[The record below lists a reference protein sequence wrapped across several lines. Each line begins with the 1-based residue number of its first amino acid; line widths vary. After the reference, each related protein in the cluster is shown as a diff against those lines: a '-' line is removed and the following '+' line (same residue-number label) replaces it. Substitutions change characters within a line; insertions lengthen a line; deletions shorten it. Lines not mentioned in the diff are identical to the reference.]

1 MEVDPIERTR
11 NQTRKRKQ
19 DDLDSTLQISLR
31 DRRYLKKPKR
41 YGEACSVFVNE
52 PTSHSDAMLC
62 RDREQWRLAIQ
73 EELDSLRN
81 NDTWEI
87 IDRPPKAELIDTK
100 WVFKVKL
107 DSSGNINRYK
117 ARLCARVFK
126 QRQGVNYEETYA
138 PVVRYESLRVLFAV
152 AARLDLEMTQFD
164 VKTAFLY
171 GELEE
176 EILIE
181 IPVGLDIPE
190 RSRKA
195 CRLKKA
201 LYGLKQASR
210 CWNKRF
216 SGFLSKHGFVRCES
230 EWSVF
235 TCKDGDGVM
244 FLALFVDDGMIFG
257 SSKVK
262 IQCIIDELKKRV

>member
-1 MEVDPIERTR
+1 
-11 NQTRKRKQ
+11 
-19 DDLDSTLQISLR
+19 
-31 DRRYLKKPKR
+31 
-41 YGEACSVFVNE
+41 
-52 PTSHSDAMLC
+52 MLC
-62 RDREQWRLAIQ
+62 RDKEQWKLAIQ

-81 NDTWEI
+81 NNTWEI
-87 IDRPPKAELIDTK
+87 IDRPPKAEVIDTK

-107 DSSGNINRYK
+107 DSSGNIDRYK
-117 ARLCARVFK
+117 ARLCARGFK
-126 QRQGVNYEETYA
+126 QQQGINYEETYA

-152 AARLDLEMTQFD
+152 AARLNLEMTQFD

-201 LYGLKQASR
+201 LYGLKQTSR

-216 SGFLSKHGFVRCES
+216 SGFLSMHGFVRCES

-244 FLALFVDDGMIFG
+244 FLALFVDDGCD
-257 SSKVK
+257 V
-262 IQCIIDELKKRV
+262 VAA